1 MMLLKVKF
9 FRYLLTIVRF
19 IFFNFLYKFKFAKFD
34 KKLVKKGTVER
45 NHKSLKSLRDCYSGE
60 RSSFFL
66 KNKDKNLNGRQNK
79 KILLVGPRN
88 EGEIFNFIANGFA
101 SKNID
106 AIDLFSYSKKIRV
119 FDMHNIHKLKKKYD
133 LIYFGFI
140 LNYSK
145 NITEVLLRAMLILK
159 AKGFIGISNEYDNI
173 PLMSKDKKKIHIS
186 RIKKMGYDF
195 LAPLNK
201 NYFLNKKIK
210 KIFKIIFF
218 KTYEEKLGIMFDKR
232 KCMSLLIQLNE
243 K

>member
-1 MMLLKVKF
+1 MMLLKIKF

-66 KNKDKNLNGRQNK
+66 KNIDKNLNGRQNK

-106 AIDLFSYSKKIRV
+106 AIDLLVI
-119 FDMHNIHKLKKKYD
+119 LKK
-133 LIYFGFI
+133 
-140 LNYSK
+140 
-145 NITEVLLRAMLILK
+145 
-159 AKGFIGISNEYDNI
+159 
-173 PLMSKDKKKIHIS
+173 
-186 RIKKMGYDF
+186 
-195 LAPLNK
+195 
-201 NYFLNKKIK
+201 
-210 KIFKIIFF
+210 
-218 KTYEEKLGIMFDKR
+218 
-232 KCMSLLIQLNE
+232 
-243 K
+243 